1 MNKFSFALNILLLA
15 AVGYLYYYNFSG
27 TKSGAILPNAAVAAK
42 LNDSNLTQLKVAYVE
57 LDSLNENLVYFKQ
70 RRKELEQQQ
79 KQIETEYTN
88 GYKELEAKQNNFR
101 QKNPNATPE
110 EVQNISAVLT
120 KDQQDIETKKQTQ
133 TQGLNQKSFDL
144 MESIQKKL
152 KQFLADYNKQKKYQF
167 ILTTGSG
174 LDYLIYKDTTLNITG
189 DVIKGMNEIMKPG
202 ANN

>member
-1 MNKFSFALNILLLA
+1 MNKFSLVLNILLLA

-42 LNDSNLTQLKVAYVE
+42 VTDSNLAQLKIAYVE

-101 QKNPNATPE
+101 QKNPNASPE

-120 KDQQDIETKKQTQ
+120 KDQQEIETKKQTQ

-152 KQFLADYNKQKKYQF
+152 KQFLADYNKQKKYHF

-174 LDYLIYKDTTLNITG
+174 LDYLIYKDTTLNITS